1 MEIMV
6 ASVVF
11 CWLYV
16 VRKLESQRAW
26 WTSTAVIA
34 TCGDGFQWQGK
45 STAAGKAF
53 HGGSSCSDSDVLICN
68 NNGTAAATIAP
79 GGGGIE
85 PQLLSEKNV
94 MIAAHGNS
102 LRSIILYVD
111 NLTSQEI
118 VFALIG
124 AFA

>member
-1 MEIMV
+1 MLSIRIEYIV
-6 ASVVF
+6 GYIYPGYRE
-11 CWLYV
+11 LQGLN
-16 VRKLESQRAW
+16 KQE
-26 WTSTAVIA
+26 TA
-34 TCGDGFQWQGK
+34 DRYEKEQ
-45 STAAGKAF
+45 
-53 HGGSSCSDSDVLICN
+53 
-68 NNGTAAATIAP
+68 
-79 GGGGIE
+79 IE